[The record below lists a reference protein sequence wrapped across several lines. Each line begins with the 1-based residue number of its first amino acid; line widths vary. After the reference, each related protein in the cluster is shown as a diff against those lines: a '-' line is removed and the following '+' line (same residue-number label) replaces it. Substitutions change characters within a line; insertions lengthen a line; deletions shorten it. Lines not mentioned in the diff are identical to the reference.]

1 MQALLITWRCGMHR
15 DGRVGIVRRV
25 KLYLIDGTYEL
36 FRNHFGGGP
45 ERTAPGGKDVKATY
59 GIMASTLA
67 LLAEPEVTHVA
78 AAFDSVVE
86 SFRNEVFPEYK
97 TGEGIEQTLFNQFPL
112 AERAMR
118 AIGVTVWSM
127 YDYEAD
133 DGLATGARRWVDD
146 VDQVVVMSP
155 DKDMAQLYGD
165 PRIVGYDRRK
175 GAFIDRDAVVDK
187 FGVEPASIPDW
198 LALVGDA
205 ADGLPGLPGWGAKSS
220 ATILSRY
227 GHLEGIP
234 LNASLWDVKVRG
246 ADKLAVTLR
255 ERMGDALLYRFL
267 AQLRVDV
274 PLPDSLGDLE
284 WKGVPRDRYEAF
296 CDELGFERLKE
307 RPKRWID

>member
-1 MQALLITWRCGMHR
+1 M
-15 DGRVGIVRRV
+15 

-36 FRNHFGGGP
+36 FRAHFGVP
-45 ERTAPGGKDVKATY
+45 SRTSSDGREVGATY
-59 GIMASTLA
+59 GILASTLA
-67 LLAEPEVTHVA
+67 LLAEPEVTHIA

-97 TGEGIEQTLFNQFPL
+97 TGEGIERDLLDQFPL

-146 VDQVVVMSP
+146 VEQIVVMSP

-187 FGVEPASIPDW
+187 FGVEPESISDW

-220 ATILSRY
+220 ALILARY
-227 GHLEGIP
+227 GHLESIP
-234 LNASLWDVKVRG
+234 LDASLWDVKVRG
-246 ADKLAVTLR
+246 AEKLAVTLR
-255 ERMGDALLYRFL
+255 QRMGDALLYRFL
-267 AQLRVDV
+267 AQLRTDV
-274 PLPDSLGDLE
+274 PLPDSLSDLK
-284 WKGVPRDRYEAF
+284 WKGVPRERYEAF
-296 CDELGFERLKE
+296 CDELGFGRLRE
-307 RPKRWID
+307 RPTRWQD

>member
-1 MQALLITWRCGMHR
+1 M
-15 DGRVGIVRRV
+15 

-45 ERTAPGGKDVKATY
+45 DRITPDGQQVKAVY
-59 GIMASTLA
+59 GLVASTLA
-67 LLAEPEVTHVA
+67 LLAEPGITHVA

-86 SFRNEVFPEYK
+86 SFRNEVFPAYK
-97 TGEGIEQTLFNQFPL
+97 TGEGIEPDLLAQFPL

-118 AIGVTVWSM
+118 AIGVTVWPM

-146 VDQVVVMSP
+146 VEQVVIMSP
-155 DKDMAQLYGD
+155 DKDMAQLYDD

-220 ATILSRY
+220 ATILARY
-227 GHLEGIP
+227 GHLEAIP
-234 LNASLWDVKVRG
+234 LDASLWDVKIRS
-246 ADKLAVTLR
+246 ADKLAATLR
-255 ERMGDALLYRFL
+255 RHMGDALLYRFL
-267 AQLRVDV
+267 AQLRTGV
-274 PLPDSLGDLE
+274 PLPDSLADLE
-284 WKGVPRDRYEAF
+284 WNGVPRSRYEAL

-307 RPKRWID
+307 RPARWID

>member
-1 MQALLITWRCGMHR
+1 MHAGT
-15 DGRVGIVRRV
+15 DIGSVGVV

-45 ERTAPGGKDVKATY
+45 SRTSPDGRDVKATY
-59 GIMASTLA
+59 GILASTLA
-67 LLAEPEVTHVA
+67 LLAEPEITHVA

-86 SFRNEVFPEYK
+86 SFRNQVFPAYK
-97 TGEGIEQTLFNQFPL
+97 TGVGIEQDLLDQFPL

-146 VDQVVVMSP
+146 VEQVVVISP
-155 DKDMAQLYGD
+155 DKDMSQLYGD

-187 FGVEPASIPDW
+187 FGVEPESIPDW

-205 ADGLPGLPGWGAKSS
+205 ADGLPGLSGWGAKSS
-220 ATILSRY
+220 ATILARY

-234 LNASLWDVKVRG
+234 LDASLWDVKLRG
-246 ADKLAVTLR
+246 AEKLAVTLR

-267 AQLRVDV
+267 AQLRTDV
-274 PLPDSLGDLE
+274 PLPDSLSDLR
-284 WKGVPRDRYEAF
+284 WQGVPRERYGAF
-296 CDELGFERLKE
+296 CDELGFGRLKE
-307 RPKRWID
+307 RPTRWID